1 MKMRTLVA
9 AEDAPMTVEP
19 RPTAAAETVESARPS
34 VRHLKQA
41 IRDDDAARS
50 TAIGVALVAIDVSFY
65 AVSLAGA
72 VFLSGLPARVACAA
86 AEGLAIAMLFIL
98 GHDACHGSLTA
109 SSTLNAA
116 LGRLCFLASL
126 FPFSS
131 WEHGHNHL
139 HHGWTNLRDKDYAW
153 QPLSLS
159 EYDALPCWR
168 RTLERIHRS
177 TCGVA
182 FYSMVEIWWL
192 RMIRLAPSDRALLE
206 RTPHRFD
213 RLLVGLFAF
222 TMIGMLSLA
231 GMPAVLLGFVVP
243 LFVFHWLFGLVTLVQ
258 HTHPRSRWFAT
269 RAEWSF
275 YEGQVANTVHVVF
288 PKIVNL
294 ILHNSLVH
302 GAHHVDAKLPLYRL
316 SGAQARLERAFRG
329 DTIVERWSLA
339 SHRRLF
345 RTCKLYD
352 YERHCWLDFTGHP
365 TTVPASSPDPAIR

>member
-1 MKMRTLVA
+1 MKIRTLVA
-9 AEDAPMTVEP
+9 ADDASIIVEA
-19 RPTAAAETVESARPS
+19 RRTAAIGTVESARPS
-34 VRHLKQA
+34 VRHVKQA
-41 IRDDDAARS
+41 VRDDDATRS

-72 VFLSGLPARVACAA
+72 MFLSGLPARVACAA
-86 AEGLAIAMLFIL
+86 AEGLAIAMLFTL
-98 GHDACHGSLTA
+98 GHDACHGGLTA
-109 SSTLNAA
+109 SSTMNAA

-126 FPFSS
+126 FPFSP

-153 QPLSLS
+153 RPLSLA
-159 EYDALPCWR
+159 EYDALPRGR
-168 RTLERIHRS
+168 RTLERIYRS
-177 TCGVA
+177 TWGVA
-182 FYSMVEIWWL
+182 FYSIVEIWWV
-192 RMIRLAPSDRALLE
+192 RMIRLVPSDRALLD
-206 RTPHRFD
+206 RMPHRFD
-213 RLLVGLFAF
+213 RMLVGVFAF
-222 TMIGMLSLA
+222 TMIGMLSLVGTSA
-231 GMPAVLLGFVVP
+231 LLLGFAVP
-243 LFVFHWLFGLVTLVQ
+243 IFVFHWLFGLVTLVQ

-288 PKIVNL
+288 PKLVNL

-316 SGAQARLERAFRG
+316 SGSQARLERAFRD

-365 TTVPASSPDPAIR
+365 TTVPRPIPASLP

>member
-1 MKMRTLVA
+1 
-9 AEDAPMTVEP
+9 MTVEA
-19 RPTAAAETVESARPS
+19 RPAAAIERAGDARPS
-34 VRHLKQA
+34 VRDVKQA
-41 IRDDDAARS
+41 IRDDDATRS
-50 TAIGVALVAIDVSFY
+50 TAIGVALVALDVSLY
-65 AVSLAGA
+65 AVTLAGA

-86 AEGLAIAMLFIL
+86 AQGLAIAMLFIL

-126 FPFSS
+126 FPLSS

-153 QPLSLS
+153 RPLSLS
-159 EYDALPCWR
+159 EYDALPRWR
-168 RTLERIHRS
+168 QTLERIYRS
-177 TCGVA
+177 ASGVA
-182 FYSMVEIWWL
+182 FYSMVEIWWA
-192 RMIRLAPSDRALLE
+192 RMIRLPPSDRASLE
-206 RTPHRFD
+206 RMPHRFD
-213 RLLVGLFAF
+213 RVLVGVFAL
-222 TMIGMLSLA
+222 TMIGMLSLVGTSA
-231 GMPAVLLGFVVP
+231 LLLGFVVP
-243 LFVFHWLFGLVTLVQ
+243 LCVFHWLFGLVTLLQ

-288 PKIVNL
+288 PTIVNL

-316 SGAQARLERAFRG
+316 SGSQARLEQAFRA
-329 DTIVERWSLA
+329 DTIVEPWSLA

-352 YERHCWLDFTGHP
+352 YERHCWLDFTGRP
-365 TTVPASSPDPAIR
+365 TTVPRPVPAGLP